1 MKYRLSD
8 IAEFNPRESIKKGSV
23 AKKIAM
29 DKLQPFCRDI
39 PEYEYATFSGG
50 TKFRNGDTIMARIT
64 PCLENGKTAKVN
76 ILDDG
81 EVGFGSTEYIVFR
94 AKENLADEDYL
105 YYLVCSPLVRDPA
118 IKSMVGS
125 SGRQRVQTDV
135 VQNLEIDIPDLDTQK
150 KIGGI
155 LRTFDNK
162 IALNNAINENLEE
175 QAVVLFRSWFSAFSL
190 SPNSPRVSSEFGEIP
205 EDFAVIKVGNLPMLV
220 TDYVANGSFAALKA
234 NVNLYQAPNYA
245 YFIRNTDL
253 KSGSFGVFVDKH
265 SYDFLSKSTLYGG
278 EIIIS
283 NVGDVGS
290 VFLCPKLGGRMT
302 LGNNIIMLRPK
313 DDHLR
318 YYLYIWFKYL
328 QGQAL
333 IQGIKGG
340 SAQPKFNKTD
350 FKNTS
355 VLIPPKDILSRFHET
370 VAPIFETISQRQT
383 ETARLAD
390 LRDTL
395 LPKLMSGEIDIS
407 NLDLYAAKFSF
418 EREQHKRNKRSA
430 LKRVS

>member
-1 MKYRLSD
+1 MMGNWKTCTIGDLGRVVGGATPSTKKVENYDGGTIAWITPKDLAGFSGRFISRGERNITEQGLKSCSTQLMPAHTVLFSSRAPIGYIA
-8 IAEFNPRESIKKGSV
+8 IAEQEVCTNQGFKSV
-23 AKKIAM
+23 VP
-29 DKLQPFCRDI
+29 D
-39 PEYEYATFSGG
+39 E
-50 TKFRNGDTIMARIT
+50 
-64 PCLENGKTAKVN
+64 KT
-76 ILDDG
+76 
-81 EVGFGSTEYIVFR
+81 
-94 AKENLADEDYL
+94 DYMFL
-105 YYLVCSPLVRDPA
+105 YYLLKYNKEKIENLGSGTTFKEVSGSTMRGIEVRVPET
-118 IKSMVGS
+118 IEEQ
-125 SGRQRVQTDV
+125 QRIASV
-135 VQNLEIDIPDLDTQK
+135 LSALDD
-150 KIGGI
+150 KIEKN
-155 LRTFDNK
+155 TEV
-162 IALNNAINENLEE
+162 NENLEE

-265 SYDFLSKSTLYGG
+265 SYEFLSKSTLYGG

-370 VAPIFETISQRQT
+370 VAPMFETISQRQT

-407 NLDLYAAKFSF
+407 NLDL
-418 EREQHKRNKRSA
+418 
-430 LKRVS
+430 